1 MKRVVSVTVLGIFL
15 LPVLAFANPPPMAAK
30 KIMRDI
36 GLSEQQIEKVQ
47 ELRFKADREQVDI
60 RADLDKAHIDI
71 QQLLSVDK
79 PNQAAVFAQ
88 IEKIGGLEIRLK
100 KNRIGLMIEVRK
112 LMTPEQ
118 WEKIETIWAEEH
130 AKGRHFPGWHGDEMQ
145 PPAGPAPTP
154 GPAPK
159 ASPTPQAR

>member
-1 MKRVVSVTVLGIFL
+1 MKRLVSVTVLGIFL
-15 LPVLAFANPPPMAAK
+15 LPVLAFANPPPMAPK
-30 KIMRDI
+30 KIMREI
-36 GLSEQQIEKVQ
+36 GLTEQQIDKVQ
-47 ELRFKADREQVDI
+47 ELRFKADREQIDI

-130 AKGRHFPGWHGDEMQ
+130 GKGRHLHGEHGTEMQ
-145 PPAGPAPTP
+145 PPEGPAPTP
-154 GPAPK
+154 GPAL
-159 ASPTPQAR
+159 